1 VHLKFDERL
10 AHKIEAGADI
20 FLMPSR
26 YEPCGLNQIYS
37 LRYGTVPIV
46 RATGGLYDT
55 IKPFSPA
62 RGEGVGFR
70 FDEYKVDSF
79 WRALREALAVFNQ
92 PETWQQ
98 IIQNGMAMDF
108 SWKSSA
114 LAYFELYEKALAEK
128 QKAADSKQQAADSK
142 PRRT

>member
-1 VHLKFDERL
+1 
-10 AHKIEAGADI
+10 
-20 FLMPSR
+20 MPSR

-62 RGEGVGFR
+62 RGEGVGFS
-70 FDEYKVDSF
+70 FDKYKPDSF
-79 WRALREALAVFNQ
+79 WRTLMEALALFNQ
-92 PETWQQ
+92 PETWRQ
-98 IIQNGMAMDF
+98 IMQNGMATDF

-114 LAYFELYEKALAEK
+114 LEYLELYEKVLAEK
-128 QKAADSKQQAADSK
+128 QRAEVIGQKTDD
-142 PRRT
+142 RRQLK